1 MAQNFGGR
9 IGTDWRDSQP
19 WWPPEPTAPD
29 GAPNVILVVLDDVGY
44 AQLGC
49 YGSDIETPV
58 IDSLAATG
66 VRLANFHT
74 TSLCSPTRAC
84 LLTGRNHHRSGMGRV
99 ADLAIGFPGYW
110 GKPPRE
116 NGYLSET
123 LRAAG
128 YATYAIGKWHLSP
141 EDETNMAASRAT
153 WPLARGF
160 DRWYG
165 FHGGETHQFVPALYH
180 DNHSVRPPKS
190 IEDGYHLTEDL
201 ADRAIEFLGDLRA
214 VDAARPFFLYFATGA
229 CHSPHQPP
237 RRWLDRYR
245 GRFDIGWDAWREQ
258 IFARQLGAGLLP
270 ASTELSPRPAW
281 VPAWDS
287 LGDQDRAVAARFM
300 ECFAGFLSHADEQV
314 GRVLDFV
321 RERGELD
328 NTIVCVVSDNG
339 ASAEGGAEGSINDV
353 RMLNIDP
360 AQPAEMFARLD
371 EIGGPLTHNNYPWGW
386 TMAGN
391 TPFRRWKREVHEG
404 GVADP
409 CIISWPLGTVATSTG
424 EASTGE
430 ASTGEASTVEAGAI
444 RHQFAHAIDVL
455 PTLAELAGVS
465 LPAEIDG
472 TAQTELD
479 GQSLVYLLPATGATA
494 PERHETQYFE
504 MFGSRA
510 IYHRGWKAVAFH
522 PIGPLYD
529 DQNPNAPFDA
539 DVWELYHVAEDLS
552 ESRDVA
558 QEHPELLAELVELWW
573 AQARGN
579 QVLPLDNRVL
589 WALVHPKPDHRKPR
603 DEYEYFQGGA
613 QVPES
618 VAVNVRNRSHE
629 LVVDV
634 TIPGPPSAADP
645 ADPADRADPAA
656 IPAASDGVLL
666 ALGSALGG
674 WSLHIL
680 AGRIRYVHNLYGK
693 ERHVIE
699 SAELITPGDHRIE
712 YAFAKD
718 AGLGGAGVLRCDG
731 REVGRGVIPRFTPSG
746 FNGVGAGLT
755 CGYEWGPAVGG
766 GYTAPFRFAGIIR
779 HAVVRTNGPV
789 VRDPLAELEAI
800 LAEQ

>member
-1 MAQNFGGR
+1 MTPEFGGQ
-9 IGTDWRDSQP
+9 IGRDWRDSQP
-19 WWPPEPTAPD
+19 WWPPEPTPPA
-29 GAPNVILVVLDDVGY
+29 GAPNVVLVVLDDVGF

-49 YGSDIETPV
+49 YGSDLETPV
-58 IDSLAATG
+58 LDGLAATG

-74 TSLCSPTRAC
+74 TALCSPTRAC

-99 ADLAIGFPGYW
+99 ADLAIGYPGYW

-116 NGYLSET
+116 NGYLSEV

-128 YATYAIGKWHLSP
+128 YATYAVGKWHLSP
-141 EDETNMAASRAT
+141 EDETSMAASRAT

-180 DNHSVRPPKS
+180 DNHSVRPPRS
-190 IEDGYHLTEDL
+190 VEDGYHLTEDL

-214 VDAARPFFLYFATGA
+214 VDADKPFFLYFATGA

-237 RRWLDRYR
+237 ARWREHYR
-245 GRFDIGWDAWREQ
+245 GRFDLGWDAWREQ
-258 IFARQLGAGLLP
+258 IFARQLATGLLP
-270 ASTELSPRPAW
+270 AGTALSARPAW
-281 VPAWDS
+281 VPAWES
-287 LGDQDRAVAARFM
+287 LGPGQRAVAARFM
-300 ECFAGFLSHADEQV
+300 ECFAGFLSHADEQI
-314 GRVLDFV
+314 GRVLDFI
-321 RERGELD
+321 RERDESGSTL
-328 NTIVCVVSDNG
+328 VLVVSDNG

-353 RMLNIDP
+353 RMLTIAP
-360 AQPAEMFARLD
+360 APEAEMLARLD

-409 CIISWPLGTVATSTG
+409 CIISWPGGAI
-424 EASTGE
+424 EP
-430 ASTGEASTVEAGAI
+430 GAI
-444 RHQFAHAIDVL
+444 RHQFTHAVDVL
-455 PTLAELAGVS
+455 PTVAELAGVAR
-465 LPAEIDG
+465 PAELDG
-472 TAQTELD
+472 IAQTPLD
-479 GQSLVYLLPATGATA
+479 GQSFDYLLTAGGGAA
-494 PERHETQYFE
+494 PERHDTQYFE
-504 MFGSRA
+504 MFGSRG

-539 DVWELYHVAEDLS
+539 DIWELYHVAADLS
-552 ESRDVA
+552 ETRDLA
-558 QEHPELLAELVELWW
+558 REQPGRLAELVDLWW
-573 AQARGN
+573 QEARRN

-589 WALVHPKPDHRKPR
+589 WALVHPKPDRRRPR
-603 DEYEYFQGGA
+603 TEHEYFQGGA

-618 VAVNVRNRSHE
+618 VAVNVRNRSHA
-629 LVVDV
+629 LAVDV
-634 TIPGPPSAADP
+634 VIDGAAG
-645 ADPADRADPAA
+645 AA
-656 IPAASDGVLL
+656 GADGVLL

-680 AGRIRYVHNLYGK
+680 DGRLRYVHNLYGK
-693 ERHVIE
+693 ERHVIAASE
-699 SAELITPGDHRIE
+699 VIPPGGHHLE
-712 YAFAKD
+712 YQYSSG
-718 AGLGGAGVLRCDG
+718 AGPGGTGVLRCDG
-731 REVGRGVIPRFTPSG
+731 RELARAPIPRFTPSG

-755 CGYEWGPAVGG
+755 CGYEWGPAVGT
-766 GYTAPFRFAGIIR
+766 GYIAPFPFAGVIR
-779 HAVVRTNGPV
+779 RAVVRTLGPA

>member
-1 MAQNFGGR
+1 VAQHFGGR
-9 IGTDWRDSQP
+9 IGTDWRDSEP
-19 WWPPEPTAPD
+19 WWPPAPTPAP
-29 GAPNVILVVLDDVGY
+29 GSPNVLLVVLDDVGY

-58 IDSLAATG
+58 IDALAATG

-99 ADLAIGFPGYW
+99 ADLAIGYPGYW

-116 NGYLSET
+116 NGYLSEI
-123 LRAAG
+123 LRDAG
-128 YATYAIGKWHLSP
+128 YASYAVGKWHLSP

-165 FHGGETHQFVPALYH
+165 FHGGETSQFVPALYH
-180 DNHSVRPPKS
+180 DNHSVRPPRS
-190 IEDGYHLTEDL
+190 IEDGYHLSEDL

-214 VDAARPFFLYFATGA
+214 VEQDKPFFLYFATGA

-237 RRWLDRYR
+237 APWRERYR
-245 GRFDIGWDAWREQ
+245 CRFDGGWDAWRERV
-258 IFARQLGAGLLP
+258 FARQFAAGLLP
-270 ASTELSPRPAW
+270 AGTVLSARPAW

-287 LGDQDRAVAARFM
+287 LSDRDRTVAARFM

-314 GRVLDFV
+314 GRVLTFLRD
-321 RERGELD
+321 RGELG

-339 ASAEGGAEGSINDV
+339 ASAEGGAEGSINDI

-409 CIISWPLGTVATSTG
+409 CIISWPRGNL
-424 EASTGE
+424 
-430 ASTGEASTVEAGAI
+430 EAGAL

-455 PTLAELAGVS
+455 PTVLDLAG
-465 LPAEIDG
+465 LGTPAEIDG
-472 TAQTELD
+472 IAQTELD
-479 GQSLVYLLPATGATA
+479 GVSLTALLAPGGGSA
-494 PERHETQYFE
+494 PEQHETQYFE

-510 IYHRGWKAVAFH
+510 IYHRGWKAVTFH

-529 DQNPNAPFDA
+529 DQNPNAPFDD
-539 DVWELYHVAEDLS
+539 DVWELYNVALDLS
-552 ESRDVA
+552 ESRDLA
-558 QEHPELLAELVELWW
+558 RERPDLLAELVERWW
-573 AQARGN
+573 AEARRN

-589 WALVHPKPDHRKPR
+589 WALVHPKPDHRIPR
-603 DEYEYFQGGA
+603 TEHEYFQNGA

-618 VAVNVRNRSHE
+618 AAANMRNRSHE
-629 LVVDV
+629 IIVDV
-634 TIPGPPSAADP
+634 TIGSSHEA
-645 ADPADRADPAA
+645 
-656 IPAASDGVLL
+656 DGVLL
-666 ALGSALGG
+666 ALGCALGG

-680 AGRIRYVHNLYGK
+680 NGRVRYVHNLYGS

-699 SAELITPGDHRIE
+699 SGEPVSAGEHRIE
-712 YAFAKD
+712 YAFTKD
-718 AGLGGAGVLRCDG
+718 DGPGGTGVLRCDG
-731 REVGRGVIPRFTPSG
+731 RQIAAGPIPRFTPSG

-766 GYTAPFRFAGIIR
+766 GYTAPFPFRGIIR
-779 HAVVRTNGPV
+779 RAAVRTIGPV
-789 VRDPLAELEAI
+789 IRDPLAELEAI
-800 LAEQ
+800 LSEQ